1 MTLPV
6 DLILSGWRIL
16 KISLGILTPAAN
28 RPEKKKGKRKKA
40 DDESETA
47 NQKGKGPENAID
59 FQFFAFEGFIYPC
72 LFAHQLIK
80 SRLPF
85 LN

>member
-1 MTLPV
+1 MNS
-6 DLILSGWRIL
+6 I
-16 KISLGILTPAAN
+16 GILTRPGI

-40 DDESETA
+40 DDVSKTA
-47 NQKGKGPENAID
+47 NQKGKGPENAMV

-72 LFAHQLIK
+72 LFAHQLET